1 MTARLAIALA
11 SVLLGLAACGASE
24 PKATEPAEAP
34 VSSAPAGPLVETQRA
49 ELGTVSVTIEASG
62 EIRARRVSGIGA
74 EVGGRLVRVFVD
86 VGDVVAEGA
95 PLFQI
100 DPEPYETILDEARA
114 GLAVARAERD
124 QALQERDRVETL
136 VAREAL
142 SAQRGDQQ
150 RTTAAMAIANVAQME
165 ARVERAASDLS
176 RTRVTA
182 PYPAAVVERRAHEG
196 EMAGPTPVVVLQES
210 GALVAVLHI
219 PETAPLAI
227 PSGAPVRLHLEG
239 IEHPLESQIDVV
251 SRRVDPQARTYE
263 VRATVTDA
271 SGRVKAG
278 SYARAQID
286 VSSAQPGPVVDR
298 SAIVLRDGASY
309 VFRVEGDTARR
320 VAVRVGPVT
329 PERAQILAGIEPG
342 DEIVRGDA
350 ASRLVDGEPVRRAE
364 GPGRI
369 SAREVPAP

>member
-1 MTARLAIALA
+1 MKSSLALA
-11 SVLLGLAACGASE
+11 LAAALVGVAACG
-24 PKATEPAEAP
+24 PTETNAP
-34 VSSAPAGPLVETQRA
+34 GPAGAAVSTAPDGAVVETQRA
-49 ELGTVSVTIEASG
+49 ELGTVSVAIEASG

-86 VGDVVAEGA
+86 VGDLVAEGD
-95 PLFQI
+95 PLFEI
-100 DPEPYETILDEARA
+100 DPEPYRTVLAEAQA

-124 QALQERDRVETL
+124 QALQERDRVDKL

-150 RTTAAMAIANVAQME
+150 RTAAAMAVAHVAQME
-165 ARVERAASDLS
+165 ARVERAASDLA
-176 RTRVTA
+176 RTRVAA

-196 EMAGPTPVVVLQES
+196 EMAGPTPVIVLQES

-227 PSGAPVRLHLEG
+227 PAGSPVRLRVEG
-239 IEHPLESQIDVV
+239 VEHPLESRVDVV
-251 SRRVDPQARTYE
+251 NRRVDPQTRTYE
-263 VRATVTDA
+263 VRADVTDP

-278 SYARAQID
+278 SYAHAQID
-286 VSSAQPGPVVDR
+286 VSSTQPGPVVDR
-298 SAIVLRDGASY
+298 SAVVLRDGASY

-320 VAVRVGPVT
+320 IAVRVGAVN

-350 ASRLVDGEPVRRAE
+350 AGRLVDGETVQRAE
-364 GPGRI
+364 GPGRV
-369 SAREVPAP
+369 SARSVPAP